1 MSTGRA
7 ARVLVVLDDAAAG
20 EAVLGVSSALARAL
34 ERELV
39 VVFVESAASVSAA
52 ALPVTQVLPHAAS
65 PWLPLRPDDVEQGFR
80 SHARRV
86 RQQAERAAARHALTW
101 SMQVMR
107 GSLADA
113 ADRFGGDASLLFLAS
128 APPPGATLARTSRR
142 LRVAVVTSEGLA
154 TDEAMDAAVR
164 LARVLD
170 GVVQAFPLQSA
181 GAQLRS
187 SRPDVVVVS
196 RRVASRQ
203 QLALLHC
210 PLLLVG

>member
-7 ARVLVVLDDAAAG
+7 ARVQVALDDAAAG
-20 EAVLGVSSALARAL
+20 EAVLALSSALARAL
-34 ERELV
+34 ACELV
-39 VVFVESAASVSAA
+39 VIYVESAVSVSAA

-86 RQQAERAAARHALTW
+86 RQQAERAAARHALQW

-113 ADRFGGDASLLFLAS
+113 AERFGGEASLLFLAT
-128 APPPGATLARTSRR
+128 APTPGAAIARAGRQA
-142 LRVAVVTSEGLA
+142 RVAVVTGDGQA
-154 TDEAMDAAVR
+154 TDEAIDAAAR
-164 LARVLD
+164 LAGVLD
-170 GVVQAFPLQSA
+170 GIVQTFPPQDA
-181 GAQLRS
+181 GAQLRG
-187 SRPDVVVVS
+187 SRPDVIVVS
-196 RRVASRQ
+196 RRDVGRQ
-203 QLALLHC
+203 QLAVLRC